1 MRSESKAWVH
11 RKAEKQPSHWLA
23 ARWLLRLLEL
33 FNRHYCCSASA
44 GTAMLLEQH
53 PDLIVNFSVN
63 RPEQRLCRKDTGES
77 KKLRKWSRGHQ
88 FIVRGGGHID
98 SWQPLYRL
106 VYIHYEHCMHEP
118 WLNAR
123 WSSVFVVLMA
133 CQWRSLL
140 SYLDR
145 RCCYACSLHAA
156 AN

>member
-1 MRSESKAWVH
+1 MGITVV
-11 RKAEKQPSHWLA
+11 
-23 ARWLLRLLEL
+23 L
-33 FNRHYCCSASA
+33 FLHYT

-53 PDLIVNFSVN
+53 PDLIVNFTVD

-118 WLNAR
+118 WLNA
-123 WSSVFVVLMA
+123 WWCSVFVVVMA

-140 SYLDR
+140 SYLEPGEAVMHVHCMQLLIGR
-145 RCCYACSLHAA
+145 PQFSAC
-156 AN
+156 